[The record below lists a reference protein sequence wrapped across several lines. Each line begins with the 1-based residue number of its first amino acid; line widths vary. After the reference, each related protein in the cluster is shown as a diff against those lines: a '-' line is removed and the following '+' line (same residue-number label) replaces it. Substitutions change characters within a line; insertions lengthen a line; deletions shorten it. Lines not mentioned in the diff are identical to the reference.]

1 MEGSLSEGNAIGA
14 DKTAS
19 RQAGAVHARGEQVPG
34 PEVWNIIWN
43 IRKKN
48 VPKSAGGLTRRGRL
62 GYVTNGEVEL
72 RPEPR
77 LAAGRFAFYRGKREV
92 REIVV
97 RENAFSWR
105 NLQEFGTIK
114 KNYVPNSILSRS
126 SIGACRGEFHPP
138 TKRARAGLKHERG
151 PRLPVIP
158 DQFASDISRC
168 GHC

>member
-1 MEGSLSEGNAIGA
+1 MLQMVKSNCARSQDWPPGALRFTEGNA
-14 DKTAS
+14 K
-19 RQAGAVHARGEQVPG
+19 
-34 PEVWNIIWN
+34 
-43 IRKKN
+43 
-48 VPKSAGGLTRRGRL
+48 
-62 GYVTNGEVEL
+62 
-72 RPEPR
+72 
-77 LAAGRFAFYRGKREV
+77 F

-105 NLQEFGTIK
+105 NLQEFRTIK